1 MRWSGC
7 AKGLARCRREPGD
20 EQGLL
25 RGDWPVWRRF
35 REMRA
40 RTSHTYDAHT
50 ASEVVAAIPDF
61 LAEADHL
68 LAELQKRAG

>member
-1 MRWSGC
+1 MR
-7 AKGLARCRREPGD
+7 
-20 EQGLL
+20 
-25 RGDWPVWRRF
+25 V
-35 REMRA
+35 